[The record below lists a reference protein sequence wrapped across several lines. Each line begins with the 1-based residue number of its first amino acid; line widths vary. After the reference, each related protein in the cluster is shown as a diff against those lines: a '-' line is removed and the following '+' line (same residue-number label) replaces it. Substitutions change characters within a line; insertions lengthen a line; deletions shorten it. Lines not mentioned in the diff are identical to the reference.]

1 MALPGV
7 VDPLTGATTPNPLD
21 PTNPASGL
29 SIAPVPAPIDLTQGV
44 GLTGADHYNVQRLT
58 RAQTYLS
65 GALPNYPD
73 LATAVGLAP
82 TDWTTL
88 DQHIQALGGQ
98 VGYGSGIGQLTE
110 HLMTPG
116 APKVPVADIGTL
128 QQTLVKQGFMPPNT
142 PIDGVWSSNWA
153 AAMKAAD
160 DANYN
165 KAQQGQKAGGA
176 SAVQFLSW
184 LHDFLPSG
192 VSQALTG
199 TAKFLFGGIAHTVT
213 RQAIEAAHAPGTF
226 LQTLWDWNP
235 ADNAPLRL
243 SQNPEVQAA
252 LKQHGLLGGAAGSAE
267 DLASVLSVLPI
278 LRGAG
283 VFGRGLTEAGASA
296 LSSGLATEGAG
307 VLVQPA
313 EGAVAKGLIASSV
326 RTLTQKAAL
335 ADSPT
340 AVGDLLNSYAGRT
353 LSLRSLGEGFLN
365 TADQLAAIK
374 GSPVGQVVTAG
385 LNAATQ
391 TAIGERAVANVTS
404 GTVLPNIKLGK
415 EDRSTLGQA
424 IDNTPA
430 LGQSWRIP
438 GLPGPVQSLVGNP
451 LDLSAFIWAP
461 TKVLPIGGSPTIGDM
476 ANSLNRITPTEDVM
490 PLIRSTGMNRQQ
502 LVDAFRSEAGLKQGM
517 RYFALQA
524 AVNRD
529 ATLAV
534 DATRLKPGAE
544 GWAEAVRTKAQ
555 NISTNLKANPLA
567 MEQAI
572 SSASPIDIL
581 HQFQYLFGDQPQVL
595 ARRGQGQAVLSNW
608 ADATTAIK
616 DVTPADVTVD
626 PFTRGAATWT
636 AANQDALNSALEPF
650 MEAKNIPPLRDAEGN
665 LVTQVRA
672 GGGGVPGSSYA
683 FGEQMAGKLGEA
695 LGPDATIA
703 LRRADNALG
712 SAQQLASWKI
722 VWDRLGSVAG
732 SLADRLA
739 TAEGGTVEAPKLL
752 QVGDLNAAG
761 VTGQVVRDPKLLG
774 LTGAQIPTQ
783 AATNLLANVTARL
796 GELQGTMNKY
806 YEETAKMDPGQ
817 LSSYSNRL
825 AQSAARD
832 VSLSDSDLQ
841 QRLLGLGYQ
850 PVALHPGAIT
860 LNHVGPGVADGLANA
875 ADVAPIKDFLG
886 INKVRPEELQF
897 MRTNATVNELGNLVK
912 SGAVEGQSGKE
923 LMSRV
928 YDTANAASDAGRDIP
943 FMNATMERHI
953 SDLRQLSPKDFQKYG
968 NFTPSEAW
976 QVYGAVRRGAAF
988 GADISHPIA
997 TMRNFI
1003 DAMGYNGIP
1012 GIEDAVRTLVSL
1024 KPNTGVPYIDGP
1036 AGIVLNL
1043 PDTLA
1048 RARDFIQFSMSPMFS
1063 AAKAFK
1069 TKMLR
1074 GTEGLPFDYHPADR
1088 IADLAADSGNADEF
1102 TARFNDNY
1110 RRVMGESRGNA
1121 LASLLDNP
1129 DYGIRNPGSGLFSHS
1144 NEPGIALDAWHL
1156 AQQARQDQGILSADE
1171 PLSATTYQGIKDKVQ
1186 GIYGYGPRSG
1196 LEKSANYVFFPLS
1209 FDLKVGKALGGW
1221 ALQNP
1226 ARILA
1231 ISAGLQA
1238 YNQANSNNAIGGF
1251 FDRYL
1256 PALQELNKLNFFT
1269 GGFHT
1274 QLTPLGGR
1282 NTALWNLGKDVEAMI
1297 AQDPRLGAYV
1307 PVSVSDNDLPSM
1319 LGMFANLVPMWRQ
1332 MQTGGKALTSQLHS
1346 VTEGGADQWQ
1356 VDNYYQT
1363 MGDLKKQVSIALG
1376 DAGLKPSFS
1385 TLTDTYGNANPKI
1398 SLEFF
1403 NQVQAAIGQVEA
1415 KYPAGAAFAKQ
1426 QSADYQPR
1434 AQALDDL
1441 MRHPVKT
1448 RAQASMLY
1456 FAAAYY
1462 DLQAQA
1468 QTSARANNAQ
1478 GRAGRALYQQIA
1490 GAMAQGTTP
1499 PTLPGDLDGGQVAQL
1514 RRLALGLV
1522 QDAGPEFLRQYNLLF
1537 RSELGPLRAYE
1548 EAPGTA
1554 PTAAA

>member
-29 SIAPVPAPIDLTQGV
+29 STAPVPAPIDLSQGV
-44 GLTGADHYNVQRLT
+44 GLTGADSYNIQRLT

-73 LATAVGLAP
+73 LAATVGLAP

-110 HLMTPG
+110 HLLQPG
-116 APKVPVADIGTL
+116 APKVPVADLSTL
-128 QQTLVKQGFMPPNT
+128 QQKLIQQGFMPPGT
-142 PIDGVWSSNWA
+142 PVDGVWNPNWA

-160 DANYN
+160 DYNYN

-184 LHDFLPSG
+184 LRDALPPS
-192 VSQALTG
+192 VEQSLVG
-199 TAKFLFGGIAHTVT
+199 TAKFLFGGIAHTVS

-283 VFGRGLTEAGASA
+283 VLQQGITAAAAQAGEQGLLT
-296 LSSGLATEGAG
+296 
-307 VLVQPA
+307 PA
-313 EGAVAKGLIASSV
+313 EGAISKGLVASSV
-326 RTLTQKAAL
+326 RTLTAKAAL
-335 ADSPT
+335 ADSPL

-365 TADQLAAIK
+365 TADQLAAYKSTAI
-374 GSPVGQVVTAG
+374 GQGITAT

-391 TAIGERAVANVTS
+391 TAVGERAAANISS
-404 GTVLPNIKLGK
+404 GTILPNIKLGK
-415 EDRSTLGQA
+415 QDRSTLGQA

-438 GLPGPVQSLVGNP
+438 GLPEPIRSLVGNP

-461 TKVLPIGGSPTIGDM
+461 TKVLPIGGRPTIGDM

-502 LVDAFRSEAGLKQGM
+502 LVDALQSDAGLKQGM

-524 AVNRD
+524 AINRD

-534 DATRLKPGAE
+534 DATGLKPGAD
-544 GWAEAVRTKAQ
+544 GWVQAVRGKAQ
-555 NISTNLKANPLA
+555 DISTNLKANPLA

-595 ARRGQGQAVLSNW
+595 ARRGQGQAVLKNW

-616 DVTPADVTVD
+616 DVIPADVTVD
-626 PFTRGAATWT
+626 PFTRGAGVWT
-636 AANQDALNSALEPF
+636 AANQDALNSALQPF
-650 MEAKNIPPLRDAEGN
+650 MEAKNIPPLRDTEGN

-739 TAEGGTVEAPKLL
+739 AAGPGETVEAPKLL

-761 VTGQVVRDPKLLG
+761 VADQVIRNPKLLG
-774 LTGAQIPTQ
+774 LTGTQIPTQ
-783 AATNLLANVTARL
+783 AATSLLSNVTARL

-817 LSSYSNRL
+817 LSSHANQL
-825 AQSAARD
+825 AQQAARD

-860 LNHVGPGVADGLANA
+860 LNHVGSGTADGLANA
-875 ADVAPIKDFLG
+875 ADVSPIKDFLG

-897 MRTNATVNELGNLVK
+897 MRTNATVNELGNLVS

-923 LMSRV
+923 VMGRV
-928 YDTANAASDAGRDIP
+928 WDTARAANDAGRDIP
-943 FMNATMERHI
+943 GTNLTMERHVM
-953 SDLRQLSPKDFQKYG
+953 DLRQLSPKDLQNYG

-976 QVYGAVRRGAAF
+976 NVYGAVRRGAAF

-997 TMRNFI
+997 TMRNFA
-1003 DAMGYNGIP
+1003 DAIGYNGIP
-1012 GIEDAVRTLVSL
+1012 GIEDAIRTLVSL

-1036 AGIVLNL
+1036 AGHLLNL
-1043 PDTLA
+1043 PDDLA

-1069 TKMLR
+1069 TKILR
-1074 GTEGLPFDYHPADR
+1074 GVESLPFDYHPADR
-1088 IADLAADSGNADEF
+1088 IAEMAQESGSPEEF
-1102 TARFNDNY
+1102 MARFNDNY

-1129 DYGIRNPGSGLFSHS
+1129 DYGIRNPGSGVFGHS

-1156 AQQARQDQGILSADE
+1156 AQQARQDQGVLSADTAL
-1171 PLSATTYQGIKDKVQ
+1171 PANTYQGIKGKVQ

-1196 LEKSANYVFFPLS
+1196 LEKSGNYVFFPLS
-1209 FDLKVGKALGGW
+1209 FDIKVGKALGGW

-1226 ARILA
+1226 ARILV
-1231 ISAGLQA
+1231 ISAGLQT
-1238 YNQANSNNAIGGF
+1238 YNLANQNNAIGGF

-1256 PALQELNKLNFFT
+1256 PALKELNKLNFFT

-1274 QLTPLGGR
+1274 QLTWIGGR
-1282 NTALWNLGKDVEAMI
+1282 NTALWNAGKDVEAMI

-1307 PVSVSDNDLPSM
+1307 PISVSDNDLPSM
-1319 LGMFANLVPMWRQ
+1319 LGMLANLVPMWRQ

-1385 TLTDTYGNANPKI
+1385 ALTDPFGNPNSKI
-1398 SLEFF
+1398 SPEFF

-1426 QSADYQPR
+1426 QSADYQTR
-1434 AQALDDL
+1434 ANALDEML
-1441 MRHPVKT
+1441 RKPVKD
-1448 RAQASMLY
+1448 RADASMLY

-1468 QTSARANNAQ
+1468 QSSARATNAT
-1478 GRAGRALYQQIA
+1478 GRAGRALYAQIA

-1499 PTLPGDLDGGQVAQL
+1499 PTLPGDLDAGQVAQL

-1537 RSELGPLRAYE
+1537 RSELGPLSAYE
-1548 EAPGTA
+1548 QAPGAA